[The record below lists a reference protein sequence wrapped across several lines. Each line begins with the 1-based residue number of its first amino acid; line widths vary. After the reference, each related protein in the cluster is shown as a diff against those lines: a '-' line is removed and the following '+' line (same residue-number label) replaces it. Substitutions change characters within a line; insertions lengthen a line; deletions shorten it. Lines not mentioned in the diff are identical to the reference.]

1 MARPGHQPEFSSLGD
16 AVVSGDQDQ
25 GQVEVC
31 LGELLAEREL
41 TLTALAEKIGLTLAN
56 VSILKNGHARAIRF
70 STLAALC
77 AALDCQ
83 PGDLLKW
90 HPPGGLSAKA

>member
-1 MARPGHQPEFSSLGD
+1 MTRRDREPKGSSLGD
-16 AVVSGDQDQ
+16 AVGPAGPDQ

-31 LGELLAEREL
+31 LGELLAERGL
-41 TLTALAEKIGLTLAN
+41 TLTALAEEVGLTLAN

-77 AALDCQ
+77 QALDCQ

-90 HPPGGLSAKA
+90 RPPPEN